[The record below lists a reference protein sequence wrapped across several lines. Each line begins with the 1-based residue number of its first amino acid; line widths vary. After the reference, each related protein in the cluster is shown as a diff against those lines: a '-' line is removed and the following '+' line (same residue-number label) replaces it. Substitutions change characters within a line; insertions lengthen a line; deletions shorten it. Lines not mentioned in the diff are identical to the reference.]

1 MRRSGHLKRKDAG
14 FSLVE
19 IILSIAILAIISIPL
34 LMYFSD
40 SVKHSAM
47 MGTKQKATLLAQQV
61 KENIETDDEFLQRML
76 EVTGAVAPAPSAT
89 PFPDKYT
96 ALDGT
101 EYEVTKVQDFDL
113 SGRGKAKLK
122 ATIGNYD
129 VVINADSSAGITYNK
144 DTNTDLSGSSVDNK
158 RYDVKGIDNTCEV
171 LVVEGTELEDAI
183 TYFMAVNNA
192 YVYEN
197 ADQPVPPLAMSEA
210 DIKANM
216 TRDIYVETSKNADK
230 YHVKVY
236 YKYICK
242 DIKGAGTS
250 EEWIS
255 SDLVD
260 EDMKQLKKIYLF
272 YNRKDGNKDTLCI
285 DNVHVTESGFGA
297 SPVNPVIV
305 LVCQNR
311 VKDAD
316 ANYKVIMHGT
326 QNVESNLKEIKA
338 GVVVKDTEGGLPVAD
353 KKIVGRKSVARRTLV
368 EIKVYK
374 KGDGAAETAKPY
386 ISMSTTKGE

>member
-40 SVKHSAM
+40 SIKHSAL
-47 MGTKQKATLLAQQV
+47 MGKKQKATLLAQQV
-61 KENIETDDEFLQRML
+61 KENIETDDEFLDRMM
-76 EVTGAVAPAPSAT
+76 EISGVVTPAPSAT

-96 ALDGT
+96 AVDGT
-101 EYEVTKVQDFDL
+101 EYEFTKVQDFDAD
-113 SGRGKAKLK
+113 GRGKAKLK

-129 VVINADSSAGITYNK
+129 VVINIDSSKDITYND
-144 DTNTDLSGSSVDNK
+144 DTNTNLAGGIVDNK
-158 RYDVKGIDNTCEV
+158 RYDVKGIDNSCEV
-171 LVVEGTELEDAI
+171 LAVEGNELEDAV

-197 ADQPVPPLAMSEA
+197 AENPVPPSALSEA
-210 DIKANM
+210 DIKTNM

-236 YKYICK
+236 YKYTCK
-242 DIKGAGTS
+242 DIKGAGSS
-250 EEWIS
+250 EEWVS

-260 EDMKQLKKIYLF
+260 EDMKELKKIYLF
-272 YNRKDGNKDTLCI
+272 YNRKDGSKDIMCI
-285 DNVHVTESGFGA
+285 DNVHVTEIGFGA
-297 SPVNPVIV
+297 VPANPTVV

-316 ANYKVIMHGT
+316 TNYRVIMHGT
-326 QNVESNLKEIKA
+326 ENVESNLKELKA
-338 GVVVKDTEGGLPVAD
+338 GIVVKDTESGLPVTD
-353 KKIVGRKSVARRTLV
+353 GKIVGKKFVVRRTNLG
-368 EIKVYK
+368 IIIYK
-374 KGDGAAETAKPY
+374 KGDGATESGTPY
-386 ISMSTTKGE
+386 ISMGTTKGE